1 MTVRS
6 LLWFVIGVS
15 GGFVLAHLVNKDP
28 RGHEVMAEFDARIS
42 EFTDRMG
49 DAYRDQQA
57 QFEGLVDS
65 AKSAASDVLDTAKD
79 AASHAADVVHDAA
92 STAVDATHDAATDA
106 LDAAKNVA
114 KKITE

>member
-1 MTVRS
+1 MRS
-6 LLWFVIGVS
+6 LLWFVMGVS

-28 RGHEVMAEFDARIS
+28 RGHEVMAELDARVS

-65 AKSAASDVLDTAKD
+65 AMTAASDALDTAKD
-79 AASHAADVVHDAA
+79 AASHAVDAVHEAA
-92 STAVDATHDAATDA
+92 STAVDSTHDAATDA
-106 LDAAKNVA
+106 LGAAKNVA
-114 KKITE
+114 KKITD